1 MSSYDD
7 PMADASL
14 EDEGIPDP
22 DEQPP
27 GVDRSGGT
35 AEGIVAPRDHARV
48 VEDLRTTAAGELS
61 DEPLADRVLR
71 EEPDFGEP
79 RRGADLRE
87 GRIVQPD
94 AGGDS
99 DDTPEEIGELLGDAH
114 GMSAEEAAV
123 HVVEDPPGLGGGMPG
138 YLGDD

>member
-7 PMADASL
+7 PMADTSL

-27 GVDRSGGT
+27 GLSRSGGV
-35 AEGIVAPRDHARV
+35 AEGIVPPRDYPQV
-48 VEDLRTTAAGELS
+48 SEDLRTTAAGELS
-61 DEPLADRVLR
+61 DEPLAERVRR
-71 EEPDFGEP
+71 EEPDFGE
-79 RRGADLRE
+79 RRRAGDGGE
-87 GRIVQPD
+87 GRLVQPD
-94 AGGDS
+94 AGGEYDE
-99 DDTPEEIGELLGDAH
+99 TPEEVAELMGENH
-114 GMSAEEAAV
+114 GITAEEAAI

>member
-1 MSSYDD
+1 MSNYDD
-7 PMADASL
+7 PMADTSL

-35 AEGIVAPRDHARV
+35 AEGIVAPRDFPQA

-61 DEPLADRVLR
+61 DEPLAERVLR
-71 EEPDFGEP
+71 EEPDFGE
-79 RRGADLRE
+79 RRRASDLGE
-87 GRIVQPD
+87 GRVVQPD
-94 AGGDS
+94 AGGEY
-99 DDTPEEIGELLGDAH
+99 DDTPEEVGELMGDTH
-114 GMSAEEAAV
+114 GMTAEEAAV

-138 YLGDD
+138 YLGND